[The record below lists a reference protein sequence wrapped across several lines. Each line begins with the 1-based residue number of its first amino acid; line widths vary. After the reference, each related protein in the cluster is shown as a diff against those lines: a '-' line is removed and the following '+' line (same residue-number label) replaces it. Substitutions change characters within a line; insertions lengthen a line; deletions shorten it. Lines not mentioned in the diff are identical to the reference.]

1 MTMNLTTST
10 ALSLTERADLEALF
24 DAVLRTPPEGC
35 RTSLYVAAE
44 ASDFIRFNQAK
55 VRQATHVTQALAT
68 LTVTQGQRSAQSTI
82 TLRGDLALDT
92 AALLAE
98 QSRMA
103 QDLPLL
109 PEDPLLL
116 LPDAVVDTSRDE
128 QGSLPSPGEVID
140 AVVDQAKGLDFV
152 GFYAGGPVVRAHA
165 DSRGQRNWH
174 RVASFSLDWSLYHSR
189 DKAVKALHAGT
200 QWSTPAFGQRLARS
214 AEQLALLAKPGR
226 TLSPGRYRTYF
237 APSAV
242 AELLGTLSWGGF
254 SQKEQAVGMS
264 PLMRLVQGQVTLS
277 PQLQLT
283 EDTGRSTAPAFTPDG
298 FTRPDQVA
306 LVVNGLHQASLCSP
320 RSAREFKMST
330 NGATGGEAPQS
341 LSLAPGTMPEA
352 DALKA
357 LGTGLYISNLHYLN
371 YSDRQHGRI
380 TGMTRFACFWVEDGV
395 PVAPLDVMRFDDD
408 LLALLGPRLLALT
421 DQAEVHQDTSTYGER
436 QLSAITTPG
445 ALVDGFELT
454 L

>member
-1 MTMNLTTST
+1 MSTQRTTTMN
-10 ALSLTERADLEALF
+10 LTERADLETLF
-24 DAVLRTPPEGC
+24 DAVLSTPPEGT
-35 RTSLYVAAE
+35 RTSLHVAAE
-44 ASDFIRFNQAK
+44 ASDFIRFNQAR

-82 TLRGDLALDT
+82 TLRGDLGLD
-92 AALLAE
+92 AADLLAE
-98 QSRMA
+98 QSRLA

-109 PEDPLLL
+109 PEDPHLL
-116 LPDAVVDTSRDE
+116 LPDSIAHTSRDE
-128 QGSLPSPGEVID
+128 RGSLPSAGEVID
-140 AVVDQAKGLDFV
+140 AVVTQAQGLDFV

-174 RVASFSLDWSLYHSR
+174 RVESFSLDWSLYHSR
-189 DKAVKALHAGT
+189 DKAVKASHAGT
-200 QWSTPAFGQRLARS
+200 HWTALAFQQKLSRS

-226 TLSPGRYRTYF
+226 TLTPGRYRTYF
-237 APSAV
+237 APSAM

-264 PLMRLVQGQVTLS
+264 PLTRLLKGEVALS
-277 PQLQLT
+277 PSLQLT
-283 EDTGRSTAPAFTPDG
+283 EDTAHSQAPAFTPEG

-306 LVVNGLHQASLCSP
+306 LVVDGLHRSSLCSP
-320 RSAREFKMST
+320 RSAREYGMAT
-330 NGATGGEAPQS
+330 NGATSSEAPQS
-341 LSLAPGTMPEA
+341 LSVATGTLPET
-352 DALKA
+352 DVLKA

-408 LLALLGPRLLALT
+408 LLTLLGPRLLALT

-436 QLSAITTPG
+436 QLNSITTPG
-445 ALVDGFELT
+445 ALVEGFELT